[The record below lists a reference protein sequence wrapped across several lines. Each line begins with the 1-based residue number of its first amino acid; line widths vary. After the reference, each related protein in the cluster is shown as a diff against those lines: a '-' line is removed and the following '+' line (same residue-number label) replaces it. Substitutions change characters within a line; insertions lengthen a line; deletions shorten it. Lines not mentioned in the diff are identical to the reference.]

1 MEMICVFLLEDVTGK
16 REYIHSYFL
25 RCEIMYLYFN
35 IKTSYLTGDMGLNC
49 FLVI

>member
-1 MEMICVFLLEDVTGK
+1 MEMNCVFLLEDVTGK
-16 REYIHSYFL
+16 REYFL